1 LLVRHGALR
10 GTLRCHKRLFFEVP
24 CDYAG
29 KLDEILRL
37 SGERDEQLSNLATE
51 VKALSGQVSDMAPVV
66 QQVADAITFAKVGR
80 TVFRFLMGIGIAAV
94 PVLWWMADRWH
105 IVGQLFKR
113 AP

>member
-1 LLVRHGALR
+1 MVS
-10 GTLRCHKRLFFEVP
+10 ES
-24 CDYAG
+24 D

-37 SGERDEQLSNLATE
+37 FRERDQQLSAMRDE
-51 VKALSGQVSDMAPVV
+51 VKALSGQVAEMAPIV

-80 TVFRFLMGIGIAAV
+80 TVFRFLIGIGIAAA
-94 PVLWWMADRWH
+94 PVMWWMADRWH